1 MVAVVLDQQQ
11 GSSLNTND
19 PRKISHFT
27 NAHIAS
33 KLMSMGILPGSEI
46 SLIRKAPIGGGWYI
60 KVDNKV
66 IAMRAEEINC
76 IVVHD

>member
-1 MVAVVLDQQQ
+1 MVAVVLDQEQ
-11 GSSLNTND
+11 GSRLSTEG

-27 NAHIAS
+27 NEQLAS
-33 KLMSMGILPGSEI
+33 QLMAMGILPGSEI

-66 IAMRAEEINC
+66 LAMRAEEINC
-76 IVVHD
+76 IVVQG